1 MDFPRKKK
9 QCIQGHNFLCH
20 LELRACRRAPRHVSA
35 ADKWLC
41 RLFNIK
47 RDTTSGFADCFITLP
62 RGIQL
67 LLLLLFV
74 DLHVIHREML
84 ENKLSKKNLN
94 NANIKW

>member
-9 QCIQGHNFLCH
+9 KKQYILCH
-20 LELRACRRAPRHVSA
+20 LELRACRRAPRYVSA

-47 RDTTSGFADCFITLP
+47 WAKTTVVLLLQGFFFITLP

-67 LLLLLFV
+67 LLLLFV
-74 DLHVIHREML
+74 DLHVIHRDML